1 MMFKFEL
8 KHNALGYMDLFTHE
22 LGLLLL
28 RLNIL
33 GQNEEFK
40 NNNGGIL

>member
-1 MMFKFEL
+1 MFKLEL
-8 KHNALGYMDLFTHE
+8 KYNVFGYMDLFTHE

-28 RLNIL
+28 RLDIL
-33 GQNEEFK
+33 DQIELK

>member
-1 MMFKFEL
+1 MFKLEL
-8 KHNALGYMDLFTHE
+8 KYSVLGYMNLFAHE
-22 LGLLLL
+22 LGLLQL

-33 GQNEEFK
+33 DQKTEFK

>member
-1 MMFKFEL
+1 MFKLEL
-8 KHNALGYMDLFTHE
+8 RHNVLGYMDLFTHE

-33 GQNEEFK
+33 GQNQFK

>member
-1 MMFKFEL
+1 MFKLEL
-8 KHNALGYMDLFTHE
+8 KYNVFGYMDLFTHE

-28 RLNIL
+28 RLDIL
-33 GQNEEFK
+33 SQNNELK

>member
-1 MMFKFEL
+1 MFKLEL
-8 KHNALGYMDLFTHE
+8 KYDLVGKMHFFTHE

-33 GQNEEFK
+33 GQNLQTT
-40 NNNGGIL
+40 NINGGV

>member
-1 MMFKFEL
+1 MFKLEL
-8 KHNALGYMDLFTHE
+8 KHNVFGYMDLFTHE

-33 GQNEEFK
+33 GQKSDLK
-40 NNNGGIL
+40 NRNGGIL

>member
-1 MMFKFEL
+1 MFKSEL
-8 KHNALGYMDLFTHE
+8 KHNVIEYLNLFTHE

-33 GQNEEFK
+33 GQNELK

>member
-1 MMFKFEL
+1 MFKSEL
-8 KHNALGYMDLFTHE
+8 KHNVSGYMDLFTHE

-28 RLNIL
+28 RLDIL
-33 GQNEEFK
+33 GQGIESD

>member
-1 MMFKFEL
+1 MFKLEL
-8 KHNALGYMDLFTHE
+8 KHNVSGYMDLFTHE

-28 RLNIL
+28 RLDIL
-33 GQNEEFK
+33 GQIELK

>member
-1 MMFKFEL
+1 MFKFEL
-8 KHNALGYMDLFTHE
+8 RHNVFGYMDLFTHE

-33 GQNEEFK
+33 GQNQLK

>member
-1 MMFKFEL
+1 MFKLES
-8 KHNALGYMDLFTHE
+8 KVNARGKMNLFTHQ

-33 GQNEEFK
+33 GQK
-40 NNNGGIL
+40 LQITDINGGVL

>member
-1 MMFKFEL
+1 MFKLEL
-8 KHNALGYMDLFTHE
+8 KHNVSGYMDLFTHE

-33 GQNEEFK
+33 GQNSETE
-40 NNNGGIL
+40 NRNGGIL

>member
-1 MMFKFEL
+1 MFKLEL
-8 KHNALGYMDLFTHE
+8 KHNVFGYMDLFTHE

-33 GQNEEFK
+33 GQNELK

>member
-1 MMFKFEL
+1 MFKLEL
-8 KHNALGYMDLFTHE
+8 KHNVSGYMDLFTHE

-28 RLNIL
+28 RLDIL
-33 GQNEEFK
+33 DQIELK

>member
-1 MMFKFEL
+1 MFKLE
-8 KHNALGYMDLFTHE
+8 HNVFGYMNLFTHE

-33 GQNEEFK
+33 GQNEFK

>member
-1 MMFKFEL
+1 MFKSEL
-8 KHNALGYMDLFTHE
+8 NGNKCGKMNLFTHE

-33 GQNEEFK
+33 SQKQEIK
-40 NNNGGIL
+40 NINGGVL